1 MAVVRLTEEQQGMAV
16 ERMELARQVSR
27 RFKVP
32 AGIDREEWEAEC
44 LLVLVEALGS
54 MDRNTNFGAHLYMLC
69 RFRRMQI
76 NARRRPLVGFC
87 FTDVLEA
94 KATRASQLDEVLEG
108 VSPVDS
114 DIIRLR
120 MNGGRWETIGK
131 AYGVSGRTIQRRHRA
146 ALGKLRR
153 EVMA

>member
-1 MAVVRLTEEQQGMAV
+1 MPLIRLTEEQQGMAV
-16 ERMELARQVSR
+16 ERMDLARQVSR
-27 RFKVP
+27 RFQVP
-32 AGIDREEWEAEC
+32 AGMDREEWEAEC

-54 MDRNTNFGAHLYMLC
+54 MERNANFEAHLYMLC

-76 NARRRPLVGFC
+76 NHKRRPLVGYT
-87 FTDVLEA
+87 FTEVLEA
-94 KATRASQLDEVLEG
+94 RPTRESQLDEVLEG